1 MFYRVLHFTRIV
13 IKVNFNEVKVR
24 DKKEI
29 DHKHVMFCLERQV
42 FPRYRNHI
50 FNGLLMVC

>member
-1 MFYRVLHFTRIV
+1 MFYRVLHFTSIV

-24 DKKEI
+24 NKKEI
-29 DHKHVMFCLERQV
+29 NHKHVIFCLERQV
-42 FPRYRNHI
+42 FPRFRNHI